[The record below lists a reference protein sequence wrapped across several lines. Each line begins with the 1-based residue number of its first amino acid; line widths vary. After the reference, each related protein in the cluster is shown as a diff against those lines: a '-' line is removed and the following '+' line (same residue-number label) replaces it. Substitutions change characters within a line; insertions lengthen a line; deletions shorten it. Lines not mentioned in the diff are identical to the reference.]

1 MRSLDVEPLGIDSDF
16 SLAVA
21 GFGITAYGP
30 AKSDDRPECGIWRPS
45 GTLWSMS

>member
-1 MRSLDVEPLGIDSDF
+1 MDVEPLGIDPDF

-21 GFGITAYGP
+21 GSGITAYGL
-30 AKSDDRPECGIWRPS
+30 ARSDDRPECGIWRLS